1 MSMVSTAGNAG
12 AASRPSEPIGALWRR
27 LAAGRAARHEE
38 ARMRGLGARM
48 LDDIGAARD
57 TGNESGSTVKVD
69 GVLLSGFAR

>member
-27 LAAGRAARHEE
+27 LAAGRAARREE
-38 ARMRGLGARM
+38 ARMRRLGARM
-48 LDDIGAARD
+48 RDDIGAD
-57 TGNESGSTVKVD
+57 TGSESGRTVKVD